1 MLATCCA
8 VNLLRSQPAAQSTC
22 CAVNLLRSQPAAQS
36 TCCAVNL
43 LRSQPAAQSTCCA
56 VNLLRSQPAAQSTC
70 CAVNLLRSQPA
81 RPRRHLERAEE
92 IDGGTLKLAKSRKL
106 SIQTHV
112 FLTGNPLSNVYRI
125 RRGKVYFD
133 RGMTPPVKSVCKT
146 MPSRGRLRPT
156 WGRSALRFPA
166 DSGRPGV

>member
-1 MLATCCA
+1 MTSTTIIVGGVVIIACQRLSQCQNLNATVIA
-8 VNLLRSQPAAQSTC
+8 DHVG
-22 CAVNLLRSQPAAQS
+22 
-36 TCCAVNL
+36 
-43 LRSQPAAQSTCCA
+43 
-56 VNLLRSQPAAQSTC
+56 
-70 CAVNLLRSQPA
+70 NLLRSQPA

-125 RRGKVYFD
+125 RQGKVYFD
-133 RGMTPPVKSVCKT
+133 RGMTPPVKNVCKT

-156 WGRSALRFPA
+156 WGRSALLFTA
-166 DSGRPGV
+166 DLGV

>member
-1 MLATCCA
+1 MLIISPMPTEILHYLPNIQVRQTHIKIA
-8 VNLLRSQPAAQSTC
+8 VIADH
-22 CAVNLLRSQPAAQS
+22 VG
-36 TCCAVNL
+36 
-43 LRSQPAAQSTCCA
+43 
-56 VNLLRSQPAAQSTC
+56 
-70 CAVNLLRSQPA
+70 NLLRSQPA

-156 WGRSALRFPA
+156 WGRSALCFFRPTPA
-166 DSGRPGV
+166 DLGSNRWRNSGTRTNRWLPARTSTTFSVDITADESLSLL